1 MTDKMTVKRKTNQ
14 QKKVYLSQY
23 LAAQRR
29 EKELNDEVMT
39 VLLDHALPKAIS
51 YGDKSGGGGGRFDLS
66 DLAARVDDLQR
77 DLLREAVRCVDLRRD
92 ITRKINDM
100 SSENEKLLLHLR
112 YIRGMTFEE
121 VADKMGYSTRH
132 VIRMHGS
139 ALEHFQI

>member
-1 MTDKMTVKRKTNQ
+1 MTEVRKTNQ
-14 QKKVYLSQY
+14 QKKQYLSQY

-29 EKELNDEVMT
+29 EKELNEEAMT

-92 ITRKINDM
+92 ITRRIDEM

-112 YIRGMTFEE
+112 YIRGFTFEE
-121 VADKMGYSTRH
+121 VADRMGYSTRH
-132 VIRMHGS
+132 VIRMHGN
-139 ALEHFQI
+139 ALTHFPL

>member
-1 MTDKMTVKRKTNQ
+1 
-14 QKKVYLSQY
+14 
-23 LAAQRR
+23 
-29 EKELNDEVMT
+29 MT

-112 YIRGMTFEE
+112 YIRGLTFEE
-121 VADKMGYSTRH
+121 VADKMGYSMRH

-139 ALEHFQI
+139 ALEHFQL